1 MNDQQKKMAAGGGF
15 ALLAALILYFELR
28 DPAPPAP
35 APQAAVV
42 TAPAATTSAAN
53 TGAGVRVAPGG
64 AGAKASPTQQLDPTL
79 HMGAMLVTES
89 LLYSGSGRN
98 IFSGT
103 STTPVVAIPKAIAPA
118 RPKTLTTT
126 VQMPQGPPPLPPID
140 LKFFGTE
147 TRHGGQRQAFLLR
160 GDDVFLAAA
169 GEIVQRRYKVVS
181 IGAGSIVV
189 EDLLNNNQQ
198 TLVLSN

>member
-15 ALLAALILYFELR
+15 ALLAVLILYFELR
-28 DPAPPAP
+28 DPTPPAP
-35 APQAAVV
+35 APKAAVT
-42 TAPAATTSAAN
+42 TAPAATTAVASAGGRA
-53 TGAGVRVAPGG
+53 TPGG
-64 AGAKASPTQQLDPTL
+64 AGAKASSTAQLDPTL

-103 STTPVVAIPKAIAPA
+103 SATPVVAIPKAIAPA
-118 RPKTLTTT
+118 RPKTFTTT

-147 TRHGGQRQAFLLR
+147 TRHGGQRQAFLLH

-169 GEIVQRRYKVVS
+169 GEIVQRRYRVVS
-181 IGAGSIVV
+181 IAPGSIVV

-198 TLVLSN
+198 TLALSN